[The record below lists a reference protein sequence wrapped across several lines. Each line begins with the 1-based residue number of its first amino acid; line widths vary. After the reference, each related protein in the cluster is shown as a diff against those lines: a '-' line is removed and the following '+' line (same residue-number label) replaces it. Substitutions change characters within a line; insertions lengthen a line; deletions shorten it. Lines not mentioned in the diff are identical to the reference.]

1 MFTGSRQPSSAEPGL
16 WETFGVLTPYL
27 LRPDVTDL
35 FITATGEL
43 WSDGGPGGLER
54 IRDWQADEPEV
65 RRLAVQLIG
74 RGGRHIDEATPFVD
88 VRLRG
93 GVRVHAMLRKHP
105 GRLCRAS
112 PESGRA
118 RRADHPVRFRL

>member
-1 MFTGSRQPSSAEPGL
+1 MFTESRRPAPAEPGL

-27 LRPDVTDL
+27 LRPGITDL

-65 RRLAVQLIG
+65 RRLAVQLIA

-93 GVRVHAMLRKHP
+93 GVRVHAPLRKHAVGSAACP
-105 GRLCRAS
+105 ALA
-112 PESGRA
+112 
-118 RRADHPVRFRL
+118 